1 MAMKTEIAA
10 RRPQRRPTH
19 PGAIL
24 REEVLPAL
32 RIKIAPAAREMK
44 ISRGHL
50 TEVLKERK
58 PLSANVALRIERL
71 TGTSAELLL
80 RMQAAYDLWQEGV
93 ARASELN
100 TIKRVGGA
108 AVV

>member
-1 MAMKTEIAA
+1 M
-10 RRPQRRPTH
+10 
-19 PGAIL
+19 
-24 REEVLPAL
+24 PAL
-32 RIKIAPAAREMK
+32 RIKVAPAAREMK

-80 RMQAAYDLWQEGV
+80 RMQAVYDLWREET
-93 ARASELN
+93 ARAKELN
-100 TIKRVGGA
+100 TIKRVRGTA
-108 AVV
+108 PA